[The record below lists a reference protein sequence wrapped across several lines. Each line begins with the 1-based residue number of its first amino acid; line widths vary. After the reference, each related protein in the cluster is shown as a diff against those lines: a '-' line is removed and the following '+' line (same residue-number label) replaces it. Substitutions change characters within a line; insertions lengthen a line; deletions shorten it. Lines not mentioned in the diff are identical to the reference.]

1 MGLGSS
7 RQREQ
12 NQIQDINVPRN
23 DEVSNNE
30 SIRRHV
36 NADMDVRRNN
46 MGKNYF

>member
-12 NQIQDINVPRN
+12 NQIQDINVPGN
-23 DEVSNNE
+23 DEESNNE
-30 SIRRHV
+30 SRRRHV